1 MFKLM
6 KYEWI
11 REKKLLLLG
20 LATLGLLELLMIFCL
35 YKQGG
40 YLTLFTV
47 IMLFLFPI
55 SFIFILVD
63 GIRMLS
69 KDLNQKEGYML
80 FLTPSSGYQ
89 IILSKLVVNFIN
101 LILSQLVIIVIY
113 VVNYGLAKDVFL
125 SGLPEIYDLL
135 IDILTSLITVIIPYP
150 WVLILGVLY
159 VLFIW
164 FQFSTTVYLSIVLT
178 KTILSQVRF
187 KGFFSFIFFIIL
199 NIATNIARSLIL
211 GLFTFQQQVNNEL
224 SRIES
229 MNQDIYVDGLLK
241 LGISNLLLSAIIVF
255 GFAYLSGR
263 LIHKHIDL

>member
-1 MFKLM
+1 MLKLM

-20 LATLGLLELLMIFCL
+20 LATLGLLEILMIFCL
-35 YKQGG
+35 YQQGG
-40 YLTLFTV
+40 YLSLFTF
-47 IMLFLFPI
+47 IMIFLFPV
-55 SFIFILVD
+55 SFVFILVD

-89 IILSKLVVNFIN
+89 IVLSKLFVNFIN
-101 LILSQLVIIVIY
+101 LVLSQVLIMIIY
-113 VVNYGLAKDVFL
+113 VVNYGLAKEIFL
-125 SGLPEIYDLL
+125 SGLPAVY
-135 IDILTSLITVIIPYP
+135 DILIEMLRGIIMVIIPYP

-159 VLFIW
+159 ILFSW
-164 FQFSTTVYLSIVLT
+164 FQFSTTIYLAIVLT

-187 KGFFSFIFFIIL
+187 KGFFSFVFFIVL
-199 NIATNIARSLIL
+199 NIAINIARSLIL
-211 GLFTFQQQVNNEL
+211 SLFAFQQQVTDEL
-224 SRIES
+224 SRLES
-229 MNQDIYVDGLLK
+229 MNQDIYVDGILK
-241 LGISNLLLSAIIVF
+241 LGISNLLLSMIIVF